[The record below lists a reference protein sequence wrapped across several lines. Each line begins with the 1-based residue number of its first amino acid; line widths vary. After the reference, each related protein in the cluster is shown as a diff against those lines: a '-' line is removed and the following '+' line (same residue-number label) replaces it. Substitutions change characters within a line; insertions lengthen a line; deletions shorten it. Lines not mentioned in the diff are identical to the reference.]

1 MSKYDNA
8 VDLSDLK
15 FALEGFDARLS
26 AIEAAQKK
34 PDAPT
39 PEQREPGW
47 YWVKWQKHGDWIAS
61 NLGKSLMGHLVWWPI
76 IGDERSPVLIGP
88 RIPEPGE

>member
-47 YWVKWQKHGDWIAS
+47 YLFWYDGNPYPWEWCGRRWRSLTGALVSKHEGEEFAQ
-61 NLGKSLMGHLVWWPI
+61 
-76 IGDERSPVLIGP
+76 
-88 RIPEPGE
+88 RIQPPKGAA